1 MFNGKF
7 QLGTDI
13 TVHPRAYTSPKQ
25 TRQAE
30 EQTQTH
36 FQSGVAWQTQ
46 AVLIATCPQASNATT
61 VLKVRG
67 SIKPVR

>member
-25 TRQAE
+25 TRQADG
-30 EQTQTH
+30 QTDKQTR
-36 FQSGVAWQTQ
+36 TR
-46 AVLIATCPQASNATT
+46 TR
-61 VLKVRG
+61 KR
-67 SIKPVR
+67 